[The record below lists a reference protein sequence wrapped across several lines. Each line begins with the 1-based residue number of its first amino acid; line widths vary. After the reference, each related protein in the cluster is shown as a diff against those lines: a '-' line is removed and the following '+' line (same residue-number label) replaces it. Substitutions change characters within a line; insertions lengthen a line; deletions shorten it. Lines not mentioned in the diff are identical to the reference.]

1 LNNEDWWKTE
11 LTVFDLEGVV
21 SFAAFIFAAFL
32 AAISYLTYRRNK
44 SSRLLFVVAAFS
56 LFAFK
61 EGLFTINEFIFESY
75 LSFEWV
81 SILLDFGVLFLFFV
95 GMLKK

>member
-1 LNNEDWWKTE
+1 MI
-11 LTVFDLEGVV
+11 VFDLEGVI
-21 SFAAFIFAAFL
+21 SFAAFICAVFL
-32 AAISYLTYRRNK
+32 AAISYVTYKRNK
-44 SSRLLFVVAAFS
+44 SSRLLFVVAAFC

-61 EGLFTINEFIFESY
+61 EGLFTINEFIFERY

-81 SILLDFGVLFLFFV
+81 SILLDLGILFLFFV